1 MKRVLLCDD
10 SGMIL
15 TLLSKRMKDL
25 GFEIVGKAKDGEE
38 GIKSYIELRPDLML
52 LDITMPN
59 KDGREC
65 LQAIMAHDKDAVVLM
80 VSALQDQT
88 VVDEC
93 IKMGAKGFV
102 NKNKLF
108 DENQFKSDIEPVIKK
123 TLKVA

>member
-10 SGMIL
+10 SGMVL

-25 GFEIVGKAKDGEE
+25 GFDIVGRAKDGEE
-38 GIKSYIELRPDLML
+38 GLKCYLELRPDLML

-65 LQAIMAHDKDAVVLM
+65 LQAIMEQDKNAVILM
-80 VSALQDQT
+80 VSALQDQA

-93 IKMGAKGFV
+93 IKLGAKGFV
-102 NKNKLF
+102 NKSKLF
-108 DENQFKSDIEPVIKK
+108 DEAQFRTDIEPLIKQ